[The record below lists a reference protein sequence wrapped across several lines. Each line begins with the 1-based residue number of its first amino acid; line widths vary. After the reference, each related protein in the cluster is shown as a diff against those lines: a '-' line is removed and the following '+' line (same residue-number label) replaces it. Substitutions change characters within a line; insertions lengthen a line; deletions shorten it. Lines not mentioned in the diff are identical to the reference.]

1 MSKYRQTYLLLA
13 PTRLKH
19 LRRRLECINGLHLH
33 RAAVRT
39 TKARQCHRRRRSS
52 GLLALEAEA
61 DTWAH
66 NGVDVVVDCSKVTF
80 MDSMGLRFLLEVQQA
95 ATEAGHNFAL
105 ANPSKPVMR
114 VLELGRRTEL
124 FQLHSGRTQP
134 GHVTSQ
140 RDCRRR
146 IPAVVPAGCRDRLGE
161 HGH

>member
-1 MSKYRQTYLLLA
+1 MGFTCTAQQSGQQILVNLTGDVDLA
-13 PTRLKH
+13 AYP
-19 LRRRLECINGLHLH
+19 
-33 RAAVRT
+33 
-39 TKARQCHRRRRSS
+39 
-52 GLLALEAEA
+52 ALEAEA

-66 NGVDVVVDCSKVTF
+66 KGVDVVVDCSKVTF